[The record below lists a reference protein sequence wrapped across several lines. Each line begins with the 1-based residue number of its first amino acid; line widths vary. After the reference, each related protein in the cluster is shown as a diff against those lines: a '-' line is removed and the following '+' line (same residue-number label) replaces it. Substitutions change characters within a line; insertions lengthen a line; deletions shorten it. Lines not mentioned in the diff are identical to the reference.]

1 MVGSDFTAFRGDEE
15 ESVAL
20 FPFDFDICFITGLS
34 IVNIAFIFQVKV
46 MTVVGSGLAIIK
58 NSLIGSRD
66 REYISEDEGSFS
78 CRYTHGDVEGEGKAK
93 GVKGVTDF
101 KDGGMFLRGRMD

>member
-1 MVGSDFTAFRGDEE
+1 MVGGDFAAFRGDEE
-15 ESVAL
+15 EGVML
-20 FPFDFDICFITGLS
+20 FTFDFDVGFITGLS
-34 IVNIAFIFQVKV
+34 IADIAFIFQVKV
-46 MTVVGSGLAIIK
+46 MTVVGSGLGIIK
-58 NSLIGSRD
+58 DSLIGSRD

-101 KDGGMFLRGRMD
+101 KDGGMFLGGRMD

>member
-1 MVGSDFTAFRGDEE
+1 MQKTQ
-15 ESVAL
+15 
-20 FPFDFDICFITGLS
+20 LS
-34 IVNIAFIFQVKV
+34 F
-46 MTVVGSGLAIIK
+46 S
-58 NSLIGSRD
+58 SLLRNLSFGGILCEHKGGIYLSTID
-66 REYISEDEGSFS
+66 AEYISEDEGSFS